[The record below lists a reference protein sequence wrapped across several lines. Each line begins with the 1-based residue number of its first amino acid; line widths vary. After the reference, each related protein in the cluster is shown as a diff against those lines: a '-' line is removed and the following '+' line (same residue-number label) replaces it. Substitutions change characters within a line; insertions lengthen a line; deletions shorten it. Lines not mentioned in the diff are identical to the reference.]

1 MGVFDV
7 DNAELHTTD
16 VMELV
21 YVDRQVW
28 VYDEREKELKEVA
41 NRIGVDAITNP
52 NLYIKEFK
60 LMLKIVYPMMGEC
73 RVTKIVVSGIPM
85 HKQIA
90 FDVHIR
96 YKSDF
101 HRGIHGDNEVH
112 YIRFKTTPELYK
124 VFIQQIR
131 DNLK

>member
-7 DNAELHTTD
+7 DNTEIHATD

-21 YVDRQVW
+21 YVDGNIW
-28 VYDEREKELKEVA
+28 IYSEREDELKKVA
-41 NRIGVDAITNP
+41 SRIGVDAVTNP

-60 LMLKIVYPMMGEC
+60 LLLKLANPMMGER

-85 HKQIA
+85 HTQIA
-90 FDVHIR
+90 FDIHIK

-101 HRGIHGDNEVH
+101 YKELHGDEVH
-112 YIRFKTTPELYK
+112 YVRFKTTPELYK